1 MKGLFEICSDDCT
14 YSYENLIFVMY
25 DETPLYNSFKEK
37 ILCMYPNISDD
48 QFLELVVNEEVIE
61 TVNTQGY
68 KTQIQIQLVDFY
80 N

>member
-37 ILCMYPNISDD
+37 ILDMYPNITDD
-48 QFLELVVNEEVIE
+48 QFLELVVDEDVIE
-61 TVNTQGY
+61 TVNKHGY
-68 KTQIQIQLVDFY
+68 DTRIQIKLVDFY